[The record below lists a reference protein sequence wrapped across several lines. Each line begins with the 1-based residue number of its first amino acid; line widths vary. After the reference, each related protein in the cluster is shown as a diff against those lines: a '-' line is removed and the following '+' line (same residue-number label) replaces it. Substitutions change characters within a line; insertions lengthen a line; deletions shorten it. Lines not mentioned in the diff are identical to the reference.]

1 MLELAASLLSFAH
14 SIFGPGICPG
24 DWVWATST
32 AGALIALLPT
42 LGAVTI
48 ALVRK
53 FTGNLYN
60 AATITTF
67 AVIGGVMAMLLPWLL
82 SNGVGAVY
90 QRVFA
95 GEAVPLSKAELAT
108 FDASHCWVEGT
119 QAAYLGGRANA
130 YEVLFHPYESTPM
143 YLLRVLML
151 LIVPGLC
158 LLFVLMQG
166 RLALRRGP
174 KWPGRL
180 LWGPFAG
187 FVLLTLPIEANT
199 AAHLWAGFLPI
210 AVLGLIPVLVIGPP
224 SWATIER
231 RYQRPEPARPEPPAP
246 QHPEPVRPRQADSA
260 RVAGPPQA
268 TRVDAAAALQNAKP
282 GQNPSQAT
290 RVDSAAALQN
300 HKPNQGPPQNQTP
313 LLSGQQAP
321 LLSGQHLPPPYQP
334 PPPLPPYQPPA
345 GASQSYQSSA
355 TVGPRPSHP
364 PTLRGEPEG
373 ALAADPGP
381 LPFTP
386 RGAATPPQIRPSGSR
401 FRKVRALGRGGFG
414 TVWLAVDTQL
424 DRTVAVKMAHAPD
437 AETEERMLREAR
449 ALAAVHHPNCV
460 RVYDIVSEPEG
471 LGLVM
476 EYIEGQPLADRV
488 TTGGPVDDVA
498 AARLWI
504 TMAGALAAAHAKGV
518 LHRDVKPSNIIL
530 DPDGN
535 AHLIDFGI
543 ARSKGDSTLTATGM
557 MVGTPDFLA
566 SETAAGANATPAS
579 DAWQLAATVSYALT
593 GQPPRGS
600 RENAM
605 AALMAAAKAEP
616 LSEVPKQSAHLR
628 LLNAALDN
636 DPRRRPTL
644 QAVARELSDW
654 LSREGHTETGP
665 VTQIVRREDIEGA
678 DRTRP
683 IR

>member
-1 MLELAASLLSFAH
+1 MGAVLELAASLLSFAH

-42 LGAVTI
+42 LGALII

-60 AATITTF
+60 AVTITVF
-67 AVIGGVMAMLLPWLL
+67 AVIGGVFALLLPWLL
-82 SNGVGAVY
+82 FNGVGAVY
-90 QRVFA
+90 TRVHA
-95 GEAVPLSKAELAT
+95 GESVPLSKAET
-108 FDASHCWVEGT
+108 ASFANEYCWVNGN
-119 QAAYLGGRANA
+119 QAEYLGGRANA
-130 YEVLFHPYESTPM
+130 YEVLFHPFESTPM
-143 YLLRVLML
+143 YLLRLLML

-158 LLFVLMQG
+158 LLFVLLQG

-180 LWGPFAG
+180 LWGPFALMA
-187 FVLLTLPIEANT
+187 VLTLPVEANT

-210 AVLGLIPVLVIGPP
+210 SVLGLLPVLVLGAP
-224 SWATIER
+224 SWSVIER
-231 RYQRPEPARPEPPAP
+231 SYQRPEPPRPDPGPPPPPPRPDTAARPAQARPAAPPM
-246 QHPEPVRPRQADSA
+246 
-260 RVAGPPQA
+260 A
-268 TRVDAAAALQNAKP
+268 TRVDNQVALQNAKLTP
-282 GQNPSQAT
+282 PSQQLLSGQQA
-290 RVDSAAALQN
+290 Q
-300 HKPNQGPPQNQTP
+300 QTP
-313 LLSGQQAP
+313 LLSGQQ
-321 LLSGQHLPPPYQP
+321 PPPYQP
-334 PPPLPPYQPPA
+334 PPPLPSYTPEGPYQP
-345 GASQSYQSSA
+345 SA
-355 TVGPRPSHP
+355 PVQPRPAHP
-364 PTLRGEPEG
+364 PTLHGEPDG
-373 ALAADPGP
+373 LLAADPGP

-386 RGAATPPQIRPSGSR
+386 RGAAAPPPIRPTGSR

-460 RVYDIVSEPEG
+460 RVYDIVAEPEG

-488 TTGGPVDDVA
+488 TDGGPLDDVA

-504 TMAGALAAAHAKGV
+504 TVAGALAAAHAKGV
-518 LHRDVKPSNIIL
+518 LHRDVKPSNIII

-593 GQPPRGS
+593 GKPPRGS

-605 AALMAAAKAEP
+605 AALMAAAKGEP
-616 LSEVPKQSAHLR
+616 LSEVPNQSAHLR
-628 LLNAALDN
+628 ILTAALDN

-644 QAVARELSDW
+644 QAVSRELSDW
-654 LSREGHTETGP
+654 LAREGHTETGP

-683 IR
+683 MR